1 MGDVGR
7 ERTDRRGQAT
17 AVQQRQVAIAQRTAA
32 VQGQLVADA
41 ALVGTLHQPRLIG
54 QQLVADLA
62 GGQRVARH
70 AFAQHLRHRTE
81 RHLEF
86 AAAAIGLDHAH
97 FEVAAISCWFW
108 RTSTRALVSA
118 MPRTTGA

>member
-7 ERTDRRGQAT
+7 ERPDRRGQAN
-17 AVQQRQVAIAQRTAA
+17 AVQPRQVAIAQLTSAA
-32 VQGQLVADA
+32 QGPRGADA

-86 AAAAIGLDHAH
+86 AAAAIGLDRAH
-97 FEVAAISCWFW
+97 FEVAAVAA
-108 RTSTRALVSA
+108 RVEGVEDEAAR
-118 MPRTTGA
+118 RQGGR